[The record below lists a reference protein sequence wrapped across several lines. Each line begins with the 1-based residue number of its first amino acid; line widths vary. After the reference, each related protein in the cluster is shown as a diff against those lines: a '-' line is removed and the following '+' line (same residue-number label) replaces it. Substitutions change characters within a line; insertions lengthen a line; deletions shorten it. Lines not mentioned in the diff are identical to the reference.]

1 MHYVLLYV
9 ENVLVMASR
18 SPMSKPRLDHYD
30 FNFGI
35 TNVDQFFILNNE
47 WSKVFVKLFFCPTW
61 SKDYFWVESY

>member
-1 MHYVLLYV
+1 
-9 ENVLVMASR
+9 
-18 SPMSKPRLDHYD
+18 MSKPRLDHYD

-61 SKDYFWVESY
+61 GKDYFWVESY